1 MPLPDNHPDLP
12 AMISDLKILLVDD
25 SKMTRK
31 VLGKMLRSRTQWVQS
46 VTEAE
51 DGVEAVDLVRNSML
65 EDEPF
70 DVVLLD
76 YVMPGYN
83 GTAQLCNLFLLITGV
98 VFIV

>member
-1 MPLPDNHPDLP
+1 
-12 AMISDLKILLVDD
+12 MITDLKILLVDD

-31 VLGKMLRSRTQWVQS
+31 VLGKMLRSRTQWVQQ

-65 EDEPF
+65 EDAPF

-76 YVMPGYN
+76 YLMPGYN
-83 GTAQLCNLFLLITGV
+83 GAASEMFFIFFL
-98 VFIV
+98 